1 MNSIVIDYSESKYKK
16 FAPKTEVVSFLNQV
30 LECEKLDRVQF
41 SVSFINEDRMHSLN
55 LQYRG
60 IDDSTDIL
68 SFAVRDGNDEFAFVS
83 GKSRYENIGDILIC
97 PEVCERNAN
106 IFNITPDEELHRLL
120 VHGVL
125 HLNGMNHL
133 SNDATEPML
142 VHQEDIMNKL
152 FISPK
157 GGIK

>member
-1 MNSIVIDYSESKYKK
+1 MNSIVIDYSEAKYRK
-16 FAPKTEVVSFLNQV
+16 FAPKKEVVSFLNEV
-30 LECEKLDRVQF
+30 LAYEKMDRVQF
-41 SVSFINEDRMHSLN
+41 SVSFIDENQMHSLN

-68 SFAVRDGNDEFAFVS
+68 SFAVRDGNDDFAFVS

-97 PEVCERNAN
+97 PEVCERNAD
-106 IFNITPDEELHRLL
+106 IFKITSWEELHRLL
-120 VHGVL
+120 IHGVL
-125 HLNGMNHL
+125 HLNGMNHS

-142 VHQEDIMNKL
+142 VHQEDMMNKI
-152 FISPK
+152 FKNPK

>member
-142 VHQEDIMNKL
+142 VHQEDIMYKL